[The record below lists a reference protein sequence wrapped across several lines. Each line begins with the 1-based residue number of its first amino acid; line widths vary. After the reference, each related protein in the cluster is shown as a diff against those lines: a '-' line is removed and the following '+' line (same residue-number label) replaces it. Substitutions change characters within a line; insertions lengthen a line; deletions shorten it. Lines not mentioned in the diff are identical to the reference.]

1 MRCRVRTGAAWLLTA
16 LLAAACGSP
25 PNKEMDQAQG
35 AIDAAQAAGADRYA
49 TTEYE
54 AARTALKQANDAVAA
69 RDFRLALNHALVSRE
84 QAQNAARTAADTKAI
99 LRGDAERTLAEVTS
113 LVTDARER
121 AAALPP
127 ARSRRARQALPG
139 LTEQVQ
145 KASKA
150 IQAEDYEGAQ
160 RTLTAVKQ
168 GVQQLLPQ
176 PGPSPG
182 VQSPR
187 REK

>member
-1 MRCRVRTGAAWLLTA
+1 MRCRVHTGAACLLTA
-16 LLAAACGSP
+16 LLAVACGSP

-35 AIDAAQAAGADRYA
+35 AIDAARAAGADRYA

-54 AARTALKQANDAVAA
+54 AAQTALKQANEAVAI
-69 RDFRLALNHALVSRE
+69 RDYRLALNHALVSRE
-84 QAQNAARTAADTKAI
+84 QAQNAARTAADTKAK
-99 LRGDAERTLAEVTS
+99 LRGAAERSLAEVTS
-113 LVTDARER
+113 LMTDTRQR
-121 AAALPP
+121 VAALPP

-145 KASKA
+145 KASKE

-160 RTLTAVKQ
+160 RTLIAVKQ
-168 GVQQLLPQ
+168 GVEQLLP
-176 PGPSPG
+176 PASASPT

-187 REK
+187 RDK

>member
-35 AIDAAQAAGADRYA
+35 AIDAARAAGADRYA

-54 AARTALKQANDAVAA
+54 AARTALKQANDAVTD
-69 RDFRLALNHALVSRE
+69 RDYRLALNHALVSRE
-84 QAQNAARTAADTKAI
+84 QAQNAARTAADNKAK

-113 LVTDARER
+113 LITDARER
-121 AAALPP
+121 TSTLPP
-127 ARSRRARQALPG
+127 ARARRARQALPG
-139 LTEQVQ
+139 FSEQVQ
-145 KASKA
+145 KASKE

-168 GVQQLLPQ
+168 GVLQLVPLPA
-176 PGPSPG
+176 PPPT
-182 VQSPR
+182 VQSSR
-187 REK
+187 RGK

>member
-35 AIDAAQAAGADRYA
+35 AIDAARAAGADRYA
-49 TTEYE
+49 ATEYD
-54 AARTALKQANDAVAA
+54 AAVTALKQANDAVAI
-69 RDFRLALNHALVSRE
+69 RDYRLALNHALVGRE
-84 QAQNAARTAADTKAI
+84 QAQNAARTAADTKAK
-99 LRGDAERTLAEVTS
+99 LRGAAERALAEVTS
-113 LVTDARER
+113 LLTDTRER
-121 AAALPP
+121 VAALPP

-139 LTEQVQ
+139 FSEQVQ

-150 IQAEDYEGAQ
+150 IQEEDYEGAQ
-160 RTLTAVKQ
+160 RTLTEVKQ

-176 PGPSPG
+176 TTPPPAA
-182 VQSPR
+182 QSSR
-187 REK
+187 RGK

>member
-1 MRCRVRTGAAWLLTA
+1 MRCRVRAGAAWLLTA

-35 AIDAAQAAGADRYA
+35 AIDAARAAGADRFA
-49 TTEYE
+49 TTEYQ
-54 AARTALKQANDAVAA
+54 AAQNALKQANDAVAV
-69 RDFRLALNHALVSRE
+69 RDYRLALNHALVSRE
-84 QAQNAARTAADTKAI
+84 QAQNAARVAADTKAR

-113 LVTDARER
+113 LITETRER

-139 LTEQVQ
+139 FSEQVQ
-145 KASKA
+145 KASKE
-150 IQAEDYEGAQ
+150 IQAEDFEGAQ

-168 GVQQLLPQ
+168 GVEQLLP
-176 PGPSPG
+176 PATPPPA
-182 VQSPR
+182 VQTPR
-187 REK
+187 RGK